1 MWESKEKQGDFSLVV
16 RHKESACESKEKQGD
31 FFFNQKIYII
41 DIVIDLIIV
50 KLFIIC
56 PMIFPSMRKCFPRK
70 YLYFCLWLL
79 FGIGNISDTI
89 WDPISGI
96 RA

>member
-16 RHKESACESKEKQGD
+16 RHKKNACESKEKQGD
-31 FFFNQKIYII
+31 FFFNREIYII

-56 PMIFPSMRKCFPRK
+56 PVIFPSMRKIFPRK
-70 YLYFCLWLL
+70 YLCFCAWLL
-79 FGIGNISDTI
+79 FGTGNISNTI
-89 WDPISGI
+89 WDPKSGI

>member
-1 MWESKEKQGDFSLVV
+1 MWKSKEKQWDFSLVV
-16 RHKESACESKEKQGD
+16 RHEKSAGESKEKQGD
-31 FFFNQKIYII
+31 FFFNREIYII

-56 PMIFPSMRKCFPRK
+56 PASMRKFFPRK
-70 YLYFCLWLL
+70 YLCFCAWLL
-79 FGIGNISDTI
+79 FGTGNISDTI
-89 WDPISGI
+89 WDPKSGI